1 MAKFLMEAHEK
12 NYVRSYLMNDTV
24 LSMANPAPILLHG
37 ETKGNVLMDIEAKF
51 TVPDP
56 SVYWRLQTTDHL
68 AGYSLSTTQVKPVW
82 DTYLD
87 TKSQQILAAGHSC
100 RQRVTRG
107 GTLITLKS
115 LGGAMGAVHRR
126 RICELSMATSRPPVD
141 WPDCPVRDL
150 VLQLIGGEPLLA
162 QFELQQTRVLRML
175 KEYDQPVAELSLDSV
190 SLVTAETEQV
200 FRVLEVELLPQTP
213 QETLMTIACCLQD
226 GWHLKPEPRSNF
238 ERALYWLDML

>member
-1 MAKFLMEAHEK
+1 
-12 NYVRSYLMNDTV
+12 MNDTV
-24 LSMANPAPILLHG
+24 LSIVNPAPILLHG
-37 ETKGNVLMDIEAKF
+37 KTKGNVPMEIEAKF

-87 TKSQQILAAGHSC
+87 TKRQRLLASGYSC
-100 RQRVTRG
+100 LRRVTREG
-107 GTLITLKS
+107 IVIALKS
-115 LGGAMGAVHRR
+115 LGGVMGAVHRR
-126 RICELSMATSRPPVD
+126 RICELNMATSRPPVD

-150 VLQLIGGEPLLA
+150 VLQLIGGEPLLT

-190 SLVTAETEQV
+190 SLVTADREQV
-200 FRVLEVELLPQTP
+200 YRVLEVELLPQIP
-213 QETLMTIACCLQD
+213 EGTLMTIACCLQD
-226 GWHLKPEPRSNF
+226 GWHLKPEPRSKF
-238 ERALYWLDML
+238 ERALHWLDML